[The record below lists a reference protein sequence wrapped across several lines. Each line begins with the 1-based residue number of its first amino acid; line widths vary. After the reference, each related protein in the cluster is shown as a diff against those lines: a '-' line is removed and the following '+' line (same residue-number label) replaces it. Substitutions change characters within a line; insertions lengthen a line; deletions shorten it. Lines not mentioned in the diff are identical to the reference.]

1 MGVEKPQGL
10 RVYKDADELAR
21 AAASLFLDL
30 SSEKIAEKGS
40 FTAVLSGGKTPE
52 KLYGLLASPEF
63 KENIEWAKVHLF
75 WGDERCVPPD
85 DPESNYAMASRVL
98 LTGVPVP
105 RENIH
110 RIKGELGPQLA
121 AALYEEEIT
130 KYFKDSAP
138 VFDLVLLGLG
148 SDGHTLS
155 LFPGTDA
162 LGEKKRLVAENY
174 VEKLGMWRVTMTLPL
189 VNRASNLVFIISGAA
204 KGAALREVVK
214 EGLHP
219 AGMIRPA
226 NGRLLWLADTE
237 AAGFL

>member
-1 MGVEKPQGL
+1 MEKPEGL
-10 RVYKDADELAR
+10 RVYKDADELSR
-21 AAASLFLDL
+21 AAARLLLDL
-30 SSEKIAEKGS
+30 SSCKIAEKGS
-40 FTAVLSGGKTPE
+40 FTAVLSGGRTPE

-63 KENIEWAKVHLF
+63 KDSIEWAKVHLF

-85 DPESNYAMASRVL
+85 DPESNYAMALRVL

-110 RIKGELGPQLA
+110 RIKGELAPPTA
-121 AALYEEEIT
+121 AALYEEEIK

-148 SDGHTLS
+148 EDGHTLS
-155 LFPGTDA
+155 LFPGTGA
-162 LGEKKRLVAENY
+162 LGERKRWVAENY
-174 VEKLGMWRVTMTLPL
+174 VEKLGIWRVTMTLPL
-189 VNRASNLVFIISGAA
+189 VNRASNLAFIISGAA
-204 KGAALREVVK
+204 KGEALREVVY

-219 AGMIRPA
+219 AGMIRPV

-237 AAGFL
+237 AARLL